1 MNYPDGLD
9 LDMINRNA
17 QIDHYWR
24 WQMLLDRGPNLMMLY
39 GWFIEVQRKI
49 ILT

>member
-17 QIDHYWR
+17 QIDH
-24 WQMLLDRGPNLMMLY
+24 
-39 GWFIEVQRKI
+39 
-49 ILT
+49 